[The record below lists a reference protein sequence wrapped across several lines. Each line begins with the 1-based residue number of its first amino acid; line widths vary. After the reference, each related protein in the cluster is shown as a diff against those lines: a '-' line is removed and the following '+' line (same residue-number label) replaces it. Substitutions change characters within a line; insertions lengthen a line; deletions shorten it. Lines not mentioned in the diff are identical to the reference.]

1 MVQIDGLAL
10 KRMISN
16 AAAAIDND
24 KQTINELNV
33 FPVPD
38 GDTGTN
44 MSLTIMAATGELS
57 KLNSSDIGVVAE
69 VIARAMVRGARQL
82 GRNFA
87 FLPGLFKAS
96 EGPQEIDGAILPRL
110 SQAVSNRLTRRS

>member
-44 MSLTIMAATGELS
+44 MSLTIMAATG
-57 KLNSSDIGVVAE
+57 
-69 VIARAMVRGARQL
+69 
-82 GRNFA
+82 
-87 FLPGLFKAS
+87 
-96 EGPQEIDGAILPRL
+96 
-110 SQAVSNRLTRRS
+110 